1 MEMRDSLSSIF
12 SYLFMTTIFMLILS
26 AFGMLIVFLRSLF
39 TDIGDMETR
48 VGFLFVYILIICII
62 LAPIFLY
69 VSSKLEKYGGRI
81 DQI

>member
-1 MEMRDSLSSIF
+1 MRDSLSSIF

-69 VSSKLEKYGGRI
+69 VSNKLEKYGGRI

>member
-1 MEMRDSLSSIF
+1 MRDSLSSIF

-26 AFGMLIVFLRSLF
+26 AFGMLIVFLRSFF

-69 VSSKLEKYGGRI
+69 VSNKLEKYGGRI